1 MKFLHLTKETA
12 KKTERLSGSPI
23 CPVKVGRI
31 AVIAKNGRLYHTSKV
46 VAVHEC
52 TEDHIHFETLH
63 THYHMSISP
72 FHQGAMRPLTLS
84 LAA

>member
-1 MKFLHLTKETA
+1 MKLLHLTERPA
-12 KKTERLSGSPI
+12 KKTENLSGSPI
-23 CPVKVGRI
+23 CPIKVGWI

-46 VAVHEC
+46 IAVHEC

-72 FHQGAMRPLTLS
+72 FQQGAMCQYPVCM
-84 LAA
+84 AA